1 MGRYYYSKKDT
12 VNNYNSIS
20 IKFLKQHKQLVGY
33 CPGGITW
40 SRGGEKTGSVSYY
53 VDICYKGEEH
63 IRFKYT
69 TTIRATGEKIDQDY
83 KVRLVSTKCN
93 YGGQR
98 WWFICNYCKRRVG
111 VLYIGDSE
119 FACRHCYNLTYES
132 RNESRRGFF
141 GVMEIFFKAEKIR
154 EGMKRMFYNGKPTKK
169 MLRYMALRER
179 LPSKE
184 ELEKMTNGNGI
195 E

>member
-12 VNNYNSIS
+12 VNNYKSIS

-33 CPGGITW
+33 CSGGISWT
-40 SRGGEKTGSVSYY
+40 RGGEKVGSVSYH
-53 VDICYKGEEH
+53 VDISYPGAEH
-63 IRFKYT
+63 IRFEYT
-69 TTIRATGEKIDQDY
+69 TTIRDTGEKIDRDY
-83 KVRLVSTKCN
+83 KVRLEPTKCN

-111 VLYIGDSE
+111 VLYIGDSD

-141 GVMEIFFKAEKIR
+141 GVMENFFKAEKIR
-154 EGMKRMFYNGKPTKK
+154 EGMKRLFYNGKPTRK
-169 MLRYMALRER
+169 MRRYMALRER
-179 LPSKE
+179 LPNEE
-184 ELEKMTNGNGI
+184 ELEKMTNKKGRN
-195 E
+195 

>member
-33 CPGGITW
+33 CSGGIRWT
-40 SRGGEKTGSVSYY
+40 RGGEKAGSVSYE
-53 VDICYKGEEH
+53 VDIMRPGDGY

-141 GVMEIFFKAEKIR
+141 GVMENFFKAEKIR
-154 EGMKRMFYNGKPTKK
+154 EGMKRLFYNGKPTRK
-169 MLRYMALRER
+169 MRRYMALREKI
-179 LPSKE
+179 PSKE
-184 ELEKMTNGNGI
+184 EIEKMTNKKGRN
-195 E
+195 

>member
-1 MGRYYYSKKDT
+1 MGRYYSYKKET
-12 VNNYNSIS
+12 AESYRSIS

-40 SRGGEKTGSVSYY
+40 SRGGEKTGSVSYE
-53 VDICYKGEEH
+53 VDIMRPGDEY

-132 RNESRRGFF
+132 RNEYRRGFF
-141 GVMEIFFKAEKIR
+141 GVMGNYFKAGKIR

-169 MLRYMALRER
+169 MLHYMALREKI
-179 LPSKE
+179 PSKE
-184 ELEKMTNGNGI
+184 EIEKMTNKKGRN
-195 E
+195 

>member
-12 VNNYNSIS
+12 VNNYNSIP
-20 IKFLKQHKQLVGY
+20 IKFLKQHGHLVGY
-33 CPGGITW
+33 CSGGISWT
-40 SRGGEKTGSVSYY
+40 RGGEKAGSVSYC
-53 VDICYKGEEH
+53 VDISYPGTKY

-132 RNESRRGFF
+132 RNESRRGFLGF
-141 GVMEIFFKAEKIR
+141 MSNIFKAEKIK
-154 EGMKRMFYNGKPTKK
+154 EGIKRSFYNGKPTKK
-169 MLRYMALRER
+169 MLRYMALMEK

-184 ELEKMTNGNGI
+184 EVEKMTNGNGI
-195 E
+195 D

>member
-12 VNNYNSIS
+12 VDSHKSIP
-20 IKFLKQHKQLVGY
+20 IKFLKQHGHLVGY
-33 CPGGITW
+33 SSGGISWT
-40 SRGGEKTGSVSYY
+40 RGGEKTGSVSYE
-53 VDICYKGEEH
+53 VDIMHPGDEY

-111 VLYIGDSE
+111 VLYIGDSD

-132 RNESRRGFF
+132 RNESRGGFL
-141 GVMEIFFKAEKIR
+141 GVMGNYFKAEKIR
-154 EGMKRMFYNGKPTKK
+154 EGMKRLFYNGNPTKK
-169 MLRYMALRER
+169 MIRYIALREK

-184 ELEKMTNGNGI
+184 ELEKMTNKKGRD
-195 E
+195 